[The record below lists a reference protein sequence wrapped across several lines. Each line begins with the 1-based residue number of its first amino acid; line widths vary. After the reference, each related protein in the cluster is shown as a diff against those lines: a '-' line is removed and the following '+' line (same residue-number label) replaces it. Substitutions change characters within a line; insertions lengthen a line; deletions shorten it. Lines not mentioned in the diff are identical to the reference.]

1 MNPFNRFRLFHALFV
16 SVFLAAYLSGDDGD
30 LPHIWLGYGLIVVV
44 VVRLLLALIRV
55 KGFPA
60 PWSAFRSGAMAVTV
74 SRLLVITLLLSASV
88 TVATGLTM
96 VDNARV
102 LGLATAR
109 TIAPAHAE
117 EEAWGE
123 SDSVMGVSAS
133 EVIEEIHEVAANATL
148 GLAGLHLAFLLAF
161 RHRFA
166 LNMIPGFGTTAK
178 KRTGLA
184 PEAASAS
191 GASSA

>member
-74 SRLLVITLLLSASV
+74 SRLLAVTLLLSASV

-96 VDNARV
+96 VNNARV
-102 LGLATAR
+102 LGLATAQA
-109 TIAPAHAE
+109 IAPADADE
-117 EEAWGE
+117 EERGE
-123 SDSVMGVSAS
+123 SGLASGVFSS
-133 EVIEEIHEVAANATL
+133 NTIEETHEVAANTTL
-148 GLAGLHLAFLLAF
+148 GIAGLHVAFLLAF
-161 RHRFA
+161 RRRFA

-178 KRTGLA
+178 SRSGPA
-184 PEAASAS
+184 PRAASAS